1 MTIKSGNHLL
11 TTKFIKMKNK
21 IYSIILIAF
30 VVSST
35 FAQVPIPANPQDK
48 PIMLMGGIAHL
59 GNGEVIQ
66 NSAIGFDKGKLT
78 IVADATTARLDLD
91 AFEVIRISG
100 KHVYP
105 GFILPNSQVGLQ
117 EVSAVRAM
125 SDNNERGQFNPNIR
139 SVISY
144 NTDSEFIPTLRFNGV
159 LLAESTPTGGRIS
172 GTSSVMEMEGWNW
185 EDAAHTMDM
194 GLHMNWP
201 NKMTRRFDFA
211 TFTRI
216 SESNKEY
223 DNQVGELKSIFQD
236 AMAYGQAASKITNLK
251 MDAMQGIFDGSK
263 TLFVHA
269 GEAKEIVESVKFAQ
283 DNGARKIVLVA
294 NGEALMVASFL
305 KDNGIGVIVET
316 TQRMPESEDSD
327 VYGPYKLPGQLFD
340 AGLMVSMSAN
350 GVMNGRNLPFAA
362 GTAASYGLDKE
373 EALKMI
379 TSNTAKM
386 LGIDARVGT
395 IEPGKDA
402 TLFVSEGDALDV
414 RTNILS
420 HAFISGKQ
428 VILDNKQQELFNR
441 YSKKYGHTD

>member
-1 MTIKSGNHLL
+1 
-11 TTKFIKMKNK
+11 MKK
-21 IYSIILIAF
+21 YIYNLILSAF

-35 FAQVPIPANPQDK
+35 FAQVPIPADPQDK

-59 GNGEVIQ
+59 GTGEVIQ

-78 IVADATTARLDLD
+78 IVADATTARLDLE
-91 AFEVIRISG
+91 AFEVIRING

-105 GFILPNSQVGLQ
+105 GFILPNSQVGLV
-117 EVSAVRAM
+117 EVSSIRAM
-125 SDNNERGQFNPNIR
+125 SDNNERGQFNPNVR

-144 NTDSEFIPTLRFNGV
+144 NTDSEFISTFRFNGV

-211 TFTRI
+211 TFTRVT
-216 SESNKEY
+216 EPNKEY
-223 DNQVGELKSIFQD
+223 DNQVGEVKSLFQD
-236 AMAYGQAASKITNLK
+236 AMAYGEASSKVTNLK
-251 MDAMQGIFDGSK
+251 LDAMQGILNGTQ
-263 TLFVHA
+263 TLFIHA
-269 GEAKEIVESVKFAQ
+269 GGAKEIVESVKFAQ
-283 DNGARKIVLVA
+283 DNGAKKIVLVTDGA
-294 NGEALMVASFL
+294 ALMVASFL
-305 KDNGIGVIVET
+305 KDNEIGVIIPPT
-316 TQRMPESEDSD
+316 HRMPESQDSD
-327 VYGPYKLPGQLFD
+327 VYGPYKLPNQLYE
-340 AGLMVSMSAN
+340 AGVTVALSHSGMLAH
-350 GVMNGRNLPFAA
+350 GRNLPFFA

-386 LGIDARVGT
+386 LGIDDRVGT
-395 IEPGKDA
+395 LESGKDA
-402 TLFVSEGDALDV
+402 TLFVSEGDALDF

-420 HAFISGKQ
+420 YAFISGKQ